1 MLNTNYANN
10 DKKIIIIKDI
20 MGNNKNI
27 GNNCE
32 IHSTVVIEDGA
43 IIGNNVK
50 IGAFSVIGKNV
61 KIGDNCILKPHTV
74 IEGHTTIGNGNK
86 IFSFATIGQDP
97 QDLKYHG
104 EKSEIVIGNNNSI
117 REHCT
122 IHPGTEG
129 DNLLTKIGN
138 NNLLMVNTHIAHDCV
153 IGNNCVFANNATL
166 AGHVHIGNNVVLGG
180 LSAIHQFVKVGDG
193 AMLGGL
199 SGLGEDLIPYGM
211 AYVQNG
217 RRSSLQG
224 LNLVG
229 LKRSGIAKEEIHNLM
244 HYYKEVF
251 EDKSSTPLIER
262 SQEIRKNYQDSKL
275 VNEVADFLGTDSS
288 RRFCTVRQSNDKE

>member
-1 MLNTNYANN
+1 MLNLNYANN
-10 DKKIIIIKDI
+10 NKKIIIRDV
-20 MGNNKNI
+20 MVNNSI

-32 IHSTVVIEDGA
+32 IHPTVVIEDGA

-74 IEGHTTIGNGNK
+74 IEGYTTIGNSNK

-104 EKSEIVIGNNNSI
+104 EKSQIIIGDNNSI

-129 DNLLTKIGN
+129 DKLLTKIGN

-153 IGNNCVFANNATL
+153 VGNNCIFANNATL
-166 AGHVHIGNNVVLGG
+166 AGHVTIGNNVVLGG
-180 LSAIHQFVKVGDG
+180 LSAIHQKVKVGDG

-211 AYVQNG
+211 AYG
-217 RRSSLQG
+217 ARRSSLQG

-229 LKRSGIAKEEIHNLM
+229 LKRSGVDKKEIHDLM

-251 EDKSSTPLIER
+251 EDKSTGALVER
-262 SQEIRKNYQDSKL
+262 AQEIRKKYPDSKL
-275 VNEVADFLGTDSS
+275 VNEVADFLGSDSS
-288 RRFCTVRQSNDKE
+288 RRFCSVRESSVHVNRF